1 MSRLQ
6 VSRTRKVPRPRSQTP
21 GGWHKGLASGHN
33 SGAVS
38 HSAGQRA
45 GRQSSLCL
53 RLSGLGP
60 AARSPLPW
68 PFVCALP
75 HSPLNPLLP
84 AAHLATWA
92 GQRSQALVSSSHPGQ
107 RQAFLSKSGSGLRDF
122 VGITGDRGVRTAV
135 SPSAWPGAFVWLR
148 DWVCVT

>member
-6 VSRTRKVPRPRSQTP
+6 VSRARKVPRPRSQTP
-21 GGWHKGLASGHN
+21 GGWYKGLASGHN

-60 AARSPLPW
+60 AARFALPKA
-68 PFVCALP
+68 FCLHLP
-75 HSPLNPLLP
+75 HSLLNPLLP
-84 AAHLATWA
+84 AAHLATW
-92 GQRSQALVSSSHPGQ
+92 PGQ
-107 RQAFLSKSGSGLRDF
+107 VPRLWFPSATPARGKLSSRSWAQACVIPLASPGTEASGQLCRRQRGQGHLCGSG
-122 VGITGDRGVRTAV
+122 TG
-135 SPSAWPGAFVWLR
+135 SL
-148 DWVCVT
+148 